1 MKHITRPNFA
11 LEVDCSWPVAGVD
24 EVGRGPLAGPVLAAA
39 VILNPASIPDG
50 LADSKVLT
58 RNNREF
64 LDIALRKSGAHI
76 SLGAA
81 SVSEID
87 KLNILAATLLAMK
100 RAIASLRIPP
110 GSVLV
115 DGSQAPALHYPTF
128 TVIGGDSRSL
138 SIAAASIIAKV
149 ARDRLMIRLSDRYPI
164 YGWNKN
170 VGYATAAHRT
180 VLKKYGPTPHHRMSF
195 APLRI
200 QTIETV

>member
-1 MKHITRPNFA
+1 MKNITKPNFV
-11 LEVDCSWPVAGVD
+11 LEADCIWPVAGVD

-39 VILNPASIPDG
+39 VILNPTSIPDG

-58 RNNREF
+58 RSNREF

-81 SVSEID
+81 SVPEID
-87 KLNILAATLLAMK
+87 KLNILSATLLAMK
-100 RAIASLRIPP
+100 RAIMSLRISP

-115 DGSQAPALHYPTF
+115 DGTQAPALPCQTS

-149 ARDRLMIRLSDRYPI
+149 ARDRLMSRLSHRYPI

-170 VGYATAAHRT
+170 AGYATAAHRT

-195 APLRI
+195 APLRNHD
-200 QTIETV
+200 IETV